1 MTGKQKIRFYQL
13 VLSTALSQGEY
24 GAAREAWTDLMRK
37 GFLPSKKLLLIVM
50 EAMGWKPGAD
60 PKDVWATVVP
70 TLNTVYSTEMV
81 EISAPMGGEETFGIV
96 WISADGLQGRRL
108 PLDSCLHVATLALG
122 RQLGGGPRQVV
133 QELAS
138 IKRIMPASTSSQP
151 TQLWSSSEE
160 EGSKRIS
167 QWRGPRVKNQRRRH
181 EKGLGWVQ
189 FLDQLAVDTENDVEQ
204 TTQGTVRVDAR
215 A

>member
-13 VLSTALSQGEY
+13 VLSPALSQGEY

-60 PKDVWATVVP
+60 PKDAWATVVP

-96 WISADGLQGRRL
+96 WISADGLQGRQL
-108 PLDSCLHVATLALG
+108 PLNSCLHVATLALDDSWEEALA
-122 RQLGGGPRQVV
+122 RWSKNWPRSS
-133 QELAS
+133 AS
-138 IKRIMPASTSSQP
+138 CPRAPRVSQP
-151 TQLWSSSEE
+151 SYGRLPRRKK
-160 EGSKRIS
+160 GS
-167 QWRGPRVKNQRRRH
+167 QPWQGPSDEHQRRWLHRDGAP
-181 EKGLGWVQ
+181 EERQIWLC
-189 FLDQLAVDTENDVEQ
+189 
-204 TTQGTVRVDAR
+204 
-215 A
+215 